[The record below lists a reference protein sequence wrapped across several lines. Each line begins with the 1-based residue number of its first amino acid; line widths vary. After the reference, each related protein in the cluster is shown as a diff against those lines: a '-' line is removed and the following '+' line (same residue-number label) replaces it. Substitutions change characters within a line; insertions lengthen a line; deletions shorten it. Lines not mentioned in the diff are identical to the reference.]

1 MRRSKQPSS
10 RSLWQFIALLWIL
23 EMVDQSLLNRQLDGL
38 GLQPGNWNH
47 WEGILFMPFLH
58 IDFYH
63 LLNNSIGLAIF
74 GTLLITR
81 SWDDLYYASIG
92 AILGC
97 SLAVMLLGKPGSVH
111 IGASGLV
118 FGWWSFL
125 IARAFYQ
132 RNFQSALIAVSMIV
146 FFGGMIYGILP
157 GEKSI
162 SWQGHLG
169 GAIGGIIGS
178 RLTKKKSR
186 RWTIT

>member
-1 MRRSKQPSS
+1 
-10 RSLWQFIALLWIL
+10 
-23 EMVDQSLLNRQLDGL
+23 
-38 GLQPGNWNH
+38 
-47 WEGILFMPFLH
+47 
-58 IDFYH
+58 
-63 LLNNSIGLAIF
+63 
-74 GTLLITR
+74 
-81 SWDDLYYASIG
+81 
-92 AILGC
+92 
-97 SLAVMLLGKPGSVH
+97 MLLGKPGSVH

>member
-1 MRRSKQPSS
+1 MRSRSKQPNTLP
-10 RSLWQFIALLWIL
+10 LWEFIALLWII
-23 EMVDQSLLNRQLDGL
+23 EIVDQVLFNGQLDGF

-58 IDFYH
+58 ADFYH
-63 LLNNSIGLAIF
+63 LLNNSVGLAIF

-81 SWDDLYYASIG
+81 SWNDLYYASIG

-97 SLAVMLLGKPGSVH
+97 SLAVMFLGEPGSVH

-132 RNFQSALIAVSMIV
+132 RNFQSILIAIFVIV
-146 FFGGMIYGILP
+146 FFGGMIYSILP
-157 GEKSI
+157 GEEAI
-162 SWQGHLG
+162 SWQGHFG
-169 GAIGGIIGS
+169 GAIGGVIGAKLMKNKF
-178 RLTKKKSR
+178 R
-186 RWTIT
+186 